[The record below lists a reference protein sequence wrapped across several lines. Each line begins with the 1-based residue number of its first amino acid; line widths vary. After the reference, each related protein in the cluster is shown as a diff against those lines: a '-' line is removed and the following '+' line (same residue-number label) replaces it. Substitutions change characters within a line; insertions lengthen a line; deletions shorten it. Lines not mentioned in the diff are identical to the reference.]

1 MEARRSRDAQREF
14 DERQKRLQSN
24 YAARAQLGSI
34 ILLEPFVFLCLFC
47 LFYLT
52 FCIPFFLAEKQIE
65 ERESERQKAYEE
77 FLAQKEEVDKVVQQM
92 HAVRPVAS
100 LSSYFFLL
108 IIHAIYAESL
118 HTRSVPCP
126 QQDEK
131 QKAERA
137 RKQAETQA
145 FIKNYLEDRKRWK
158 EEQKRKQAEE
168 MQIIDDWNRK
178 IEARLD
184 ALKSQKAKV
193 RAVLLCSFFL
203 RSPDPCQP
211 FRYQSVFVPFSPYLV
226 HFLSQAASG
235 HDALLAKI
243 SAEIEANRKQR
254 YPNLFNCT
262 VSPLPSQNN
271 ALTWL
276 ILFASSNS
284 SGKRLS
290 NCCWICFWKRKRPK
304 RKKSKTCVR
313 RNVMP

>member
-1 MEARRSRDAQREF
+1 MPFLFILSYF
-14 DERQKRLQSN
+14 LHS
-24 YAARAQLGSI
+24 
-34 ILLEPFVFLCLFC
+34 ILLGRETNRRARIRKAKGVRRVSCP
-47 LFYLT
+47 
-52 FCIPFFLAEKQIE
+52 
-65 ERESERQKAYEE
+65 ERGGGQSRSADARGTPRG
-77 FLAQKEEVDKVVQQM
+77 LIVLV
-92 HAVRPVAS
+92 
-100 LSSYFFLL
+100 FFLL